1 MSRRRRRVQG
11 GRKSRVAVRFT
22 QEEFAR
28 VPAAA
33 DEVGVTAANLVAESA
48 LVAARRGKVP
58 DDAQVLNE
66 LRAMRRLLQAYGGRL
81 VEVADGQ
88 REGPVR
94 SRVDAAARAL
104 DALGAR
110 LGGLLDD
117 LEGAQALQR

>member
-1 MSRRRRRVQG
+1 
-11 GRKSRVAVRFT
+11 
-22 QEEFAR
+22 
-28 VPAAA
+28 
-33 DEVGVTAANLVAESA
+33 
-48 LVAARRGKVP
+48 
-58 DDAQVLNE
+58 
-66 LRAMRRLLQAYGGRL
+66 

-88 REGPVR
+88 REEPVH